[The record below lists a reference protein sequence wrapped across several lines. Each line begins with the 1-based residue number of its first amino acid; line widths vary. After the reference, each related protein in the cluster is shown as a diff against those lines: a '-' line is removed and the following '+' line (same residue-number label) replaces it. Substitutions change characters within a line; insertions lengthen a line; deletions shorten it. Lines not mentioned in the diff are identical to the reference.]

1 MFKLKSSFSEEEKE
15 KNLKQLR
22 EMLDALP
29 QQINEIKYF
38 ETGVNVSGSP
48 AAFDLVLV
56 SEFESL
62 ETLEAYRV
70 HPEHEKVLDFVSGI
84 KEATHVVDYNMA

>member
-1 MFKLKSSFSEEEKE
+1 MFKLKSSFSKEEKE

-29 QQINEIKYF
+29 THINEIKHF
-38 ETGVNVSGSP
+38 ETGMNVSGSP

-70 HPEHEKVLDFVSGI
+70 HPEHVKVLDFVSRV
-84 KEATHVVDYNMA
+84 KEATHVVDYNIA

>member
-1 MFKLKSSFSEEEKE
+1 MFKLKSSFSKEEKE
-15 KNLKQLR
+15 NNLKQLR

-29 QQINEIKYF
+29 AHINEIKYF
-38 ETGVNVSGSP
+38 ETGMNVSASP

-70 HPEHEKVLDFVSGI
+70 HPEHVKVLDFVSRV
-84 KEATHVVDYNMA
+84 KEVTHVVDYNMV